1 MDATEG
7 PAAPLRGASYLVPV
21 DNVAALVRHAA
32 KLLERA
38 RKAGVDCGL
47 EWRIEP
53 QPQVLRDGDLHQWV
67 TILSRPPAARGW
79 SLAARYDIDPLGM
92 TAAIPHAVPGVE
104 LPRRY
109 WLLREPAC
117 EHCRKERDRRA
128 VFLLAHDDGRHILVG
143 RSCLKAFLDVPDPER
158 VAALFDSLV
167 PDELVGRHLF
177 RDPGAPNYGGCY
189 LDGVEELAWTA
200 AIVARYGWRSVA
212 KSDAEHTATAS
223 RLTFL
228 MHRPNPKLRALWD
241 AERAACAPTPDHY
254 DIARK
259 TIELIRDARP
269 DSEYLV
275 KLRAIAAAPAVHV
288 RDRALWCSAI
298 TLHIRWRSQQ
308 LEREAVAGAPPI
320 ETGRQVV
327 EGRIVKLDI
336 QTYRNFC
343 REVMTVQDGH
353 GRKFW
358 GTQPR
363 FLYDAKEGDA
373 VAFRA
378 DVAPSPDNPAFAFFK
393 RPTRAPQVA

>member
-1 MDATEG
+1 MTATDA

-21 DNVAALVRHAA
+21 DNVPALVRHAG

-38 RKAGVDCGL
+38 RKADVECAL

-67 TILSRPPAARGW
+67 TILSRPPAVRGW

-104 LPRRY
+104 LPRRF
-109 WLLREPAC
+109 WSLAEPVC
-117 EHCRKERDRRA
+117 EHCHTVRDRRA
-128 VFLLAHDDGRHILVG
+128 VFLLAHADGRHLLVG
-143 RSCLKAFLDVPDPER
+143 RSCLRAFLDHPDPDR
-158 VAALFDSLV
+158 VAALFESLV
-167 PDELVGRHLF
+167 PDDLAGRHLY
-177 RDPGAPNYGGCY
+177 RDPGAPGYGGGY
-189 LDGVEELAWTA
+189 LDGLEELAWTA
-200 AIVARYGWRSVA
+200 ALVGRYGWRSVA
-212 KSDAEHTATAS
+212 KADAEHTATAS
-223 RLTFL
+223 RLAFL
-228 MHRPNPKLRALWD
+228 MNRPAPKLAALWH
-241 AERAACAPTPDHY
+241 AERRACEPADEHYAAARRTVELVRAAPS
-254 DIARK
+254 
-259 TIELIRDARP
+259 

-275 KLRAIAAAPAVHV
+275 KLKAIAAAPAVHV

-298 TLHIRWRSQQ
+298 TLHIRWRAQR
-308 LEREAVAGAPPI
+308 LERAAVPDTPPV

-336 QTYRNFC
+336 RTYRNFC

-363 FLYDAKEGDA
+363 FLYAAKEGDA

-378 DVAPSPDNPAFAFFK
+378 DVEPSPDNPAFAFFK
-393 RPTRAPQVA
+393 RPTRVPRAA

>member
-1 MDATEG
+1 MTATDT

-21 DNVAALVRHAA
+21 DNVPALVRHTA

-38 RKAGVDCGL
+38 RKASVDCGL
-47 EWRIEP
+47 EWRLEDR
-53 QPQVLRDGDLHQWV
+53 PQVLRDGDLHQWV
-67 TILSRPPAARGW
+67 TILSRPPAVRGW

-109 WLLREPAC
+109 WLLRAPVC
-117 EHCRKERDRRA
+117 EHCRKARDRRA
-128 VFLLAHDDGRHILVG
+128 VFLLAHADGRHLLVG

-167 PDELVGRHLF
+167 PDEVVGRHLF
-177 RDPGAPNYGGCY
+177 RDPGAPDTAGRY
-189 LDGVEELAWTA
+189 LDGLEELAWTA

-212 KSDAEHTATAS
+212 KADAEHTATAS
-223 RLTFL
+223 RLAFL
-228 MHRPNPKLRALWD
+228 MHRPNPKLQALWD
-241 AERAACAPTPDHY
+241 AERAACAPTADHY
-254 DIARK
+254 AAARK
-259 TIELIRDARP
+259 TVALVREARS
-269 DSEYLV
+269 DSEYAV
-275 KLRAIAAAPAVHV
+275 KLQALAAAPAVHV

-298 TLHIRWRSQQ
+298 TLHIRWRAQAH
-308 LEREAVAGAPPI
+308 ERQAAADAPPI
-320 ETGRQVV
+320 EAGRQTV

-336 QTYRNFC
+336 RTYRNVC

-353 GRKFW
+353 GRRFW

-363 FLYDAKEGDA
+363 FLYEAKEGDA

-378 DVAPSPDNPAFAFFK
+378 QVEPSAGNPAFAFFK
-393 RPTRAPQVA
+393 RPTRVPQAA